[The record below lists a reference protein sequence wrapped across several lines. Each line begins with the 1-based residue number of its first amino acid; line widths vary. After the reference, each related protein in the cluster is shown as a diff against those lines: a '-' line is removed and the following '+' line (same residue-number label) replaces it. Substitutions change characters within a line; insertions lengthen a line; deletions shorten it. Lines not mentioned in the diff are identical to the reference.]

1 MRAGARLSAQTP
13 RPAPRA
19 RARLLRPVRTHAPAR
34 LPRPQVSFERNRAL
48 CPVTCAL
55 LDGVPRA
62 YEHAFFS
69 ALTPGTHII
78 KHNGPTNKKLRVHLP
93 LTGVE
98 GSRMRVA
105 DGMHE
110 AVAGSALVFDDS
122 FEHEAWHD
130 GREARVVLIFDV
142 WHPDLSD
149 EEVRFL
155 AFLQKNKMRAEM
167 AADEQQ
173 PQDESFYKLLA
184 DGRHLLDDDDWWV
197 RAQSQ

>member
-1 MRAGARLSAQTP
+1 MTRRLT
-13 RPAPRA
+13 APRFKHHS
-19 RARLLRPVRTHAPAR
+19 LRVTSI
-34 LPRPQVSFERNRAL
+34 QVPFERNRAL
-48 CPVTCAL
+48 CPRTCAL
-55 LDGVPRA
+55 LDAIPRA

-78 KHNGPTNKKLRVHLP
+78 KHHGPTNKKLRVHLP

-105 DGMHE
+105 DSVHE
-110 AVAGSALVFDDS
+110 AHAGRALVFDDS

-130 GREARVVLIFDV
+130 GCEARCVLIFDV

-155 AFLQKNKMRAEM
+155 SFLQKNKMRAEM
-167 AADEQQ
+167 AADQQQ
-173 PQDESFYKLLA
+173 PEHESFYKLLA
-184 DGRHLLDDDDWWV
+184 DANQLLENNDWWV
-197 RAQSQ
+197 QAGK